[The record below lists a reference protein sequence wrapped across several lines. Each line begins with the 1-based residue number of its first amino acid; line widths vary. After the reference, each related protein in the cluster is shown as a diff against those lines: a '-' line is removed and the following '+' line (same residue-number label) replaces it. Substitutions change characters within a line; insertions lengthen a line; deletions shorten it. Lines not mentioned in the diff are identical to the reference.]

1 MKLRGNFVVRQV
13 MDCVAAIPIG
23 ATALQFN
30 GMIMLNAVSQVI
42 WEQLTEGTE
51 VDMIVSALTEN
62 FEVSYEEANAD
73 VLEFLD
79 QLRQVQLLDE
89 ES

>member
-1 MKLRGNFVVRQV
+1 
-13 MDCVAAIPIG
+13 
-23 ATALQFN
+23 
-30 GMIMLNAVSQVI
+30 VI